1 MLSVYSV
8 KPGFQ
13 RLLQPVVGI
22 MAQQGIRPNSVT
34 LAAFVA
40 SCAGG
45 LCILLWPDAA
55 WPLLLLPGV
64 LFLRMSLN
72 AIDGQLARQCRLKTR
87 LGLLLNELGD
97 VLSDCVL
104 YLPLALVPGLNATG
118 VVLLCVLSVVS
129 EMAGILAL
137 QTVSKRSYAGPMGK
151 SDRALAIGML
161 SLIVGLGA
169 GPGLWSDA
177 MLIIVNLLLIATIV
191 NRSKEAAGS

>member
-72 AIDGQLARQCRLKTR
+72 AIDGQLARQCRLETP

-137 QTVSKRSYAGPMGK
+137 QTASRRSYAGPMGK
-151 SDRALAIGML
+151 SDRALAIAML
-161 SLIVGLGA
+161 SLIVGLGPD
-169 GPGLWSDA
+169 PGLWSDA
-177 MLIIVNLLLIATIV
+177 MLIIINLLLIATIF